1 MENIFDAAT
10 RVYSLTELLKLFH
23 QKEDRK
29 SIWSNIKYNNHC
41 DVVRV
46 CIDRYEILIQI
57 CMPALELIVATHMQ
71 FCNGGSLLHS
81 RASGAGQIPHSNVDT
96 PHHSQ
101 NPSEERNIRVF

>member
-46 CIDRYEILIQI
+46 CIDRYEIQI
-57 CMPALELIVATHMQ
+57 
-71 FCNGGSLLHS
+71 
-81 RASGAGQIPHSNVDT
+81 
-96 PHHSQ
+96 
-101 NPSEERNIRVF
+101 